1 MNKSFP
7 TEKNNSGRND
17 FFMSEI
23 SRSSEFLNKIY
34 QNAQMASE
42 TITTVAQKVQ
52 DKNLLSDLNTQHQ
65 QYVAISARA
74 TSELAN
80 KNEIPIDNSM
90 LSQATAW
97 GNIQLNTMFDKT
109 PDRIAEMMIQGS
121 TMGIIDMTRTI
132 KQYSDVPQNLK
143 ALGYE
148 LVTIEE
154 NNVQR
159 MKNYLG

>member
-1 MNKSFP
+1 MAEN
-7 TEKNNSGRND
+7 TRTA
-17 FFMSEI
+17 
-23 SRSSEFLNKIY
+23 EFLNKVY
-34 QNAQMASE
+34 QNAHMASE
-42 TITTVAQKVQ
+42 SIATVSQKVQ
-52 DKNLLSDLNTQHQ
+52 DKNLLSDLQTQHQ
-65 QYVAISARA
+65 QYTAITSKA
-74 TSELAN
+74 TTELAN
-80 KNEIPIDNSM
+80 ENEFPSEKSM
-90 LSQATAW
+90 LEQAMTWGGIQMNTA
-97 GNIQLNTMFDKT
+97 FDKT

-132 KQYSDVPQNLK
+132 KQYSDVPQNIK

>member
-1 MNKSFP
+1 MAEN
-7 TEKNNSGRND
+7 TRTA
-17 FFMSEI
+17 
-23 SRSSEFLNKIY
+23 EFLNKVY

-42 TITTVAQKVQ
+42 SIVTVSQKIQ
-52 DKNLLSDLNTQHQ
+52 DKNLLSDLQTQHQ
-65 QYVAISARA
+65 QYTAISSKA

-80 KNEIPIDNSM
+80 ENDFPTEKNFME
-90 LSQATAW
+90 QAMTW
-97 GNIQLNTMFDKT
+97 GGIQLNTAFDKT
-109 PDRIAEMMIQGS
+109 PDHIAEMMIQGS

-132 KQYSDVPQNLK
+132 KQYNDVPQNIK

-148 LVTIEE
+148 LITIEE

>member
-1 MNKSFP
+1 MAEN
-7 TEKNNSGRND
+7 TRTA
-17 FFMSEI
+17 
-23 SRSSEFLNKIY
+23 EFLNKVY
-34 QNAQMASE
+34 QNAHMASE
-42 TITTVAQKVQ
+42 SIATVSQKVQ
-52 DKNLLSDLNTQHQ
+52 DKNLLSDLQTQHQ
-65 QYVAISARA
+65 QYTAISSKA
-74 TSELAN
+74 TTELAN
-80 KNEIPIDNSM
+80 TNEFPSEKSIM
-90 LSQATAW
+90 EQAMTWGGIQMNTA
-97 GNIQLNTMFDKT
+97 FDKT

-132 KQYSDVPQNLK
+132 KQYNDVPQNIK

>member
-1 MNKSFP
+1 MNHFFQGILHS
-7 TEKNNSGRND
+7 ERND
-17 FFMSEI
+17 FFMAENV
-23 SRSSEFLNKIY
+23 RNAEFLNKIY

-42 TITTVAQKVQ
+42 SISIVAQKVQ

-65 QYVAISARA
+65 QYAAITSKATTELSNANELPKEKSA
-74 TSELAN
+74 
-80 KNEIPIDNSM
+80 
-90 LSQATAW
+90 LSQTAAW
-97 GNIQLNTMFDKT
+97 GGIQMNTLFDKS
-109 PDRIAEMMIQGS
+109 PDHIAEMMIQGS
-121 TMGIIDMTRTI
+121 TMGIIDMTRTL

-148 LVTIEE
+148 LVTVEE

>member
-1 MNKSFP
+1 MAEN
-7 TEKNNSGRND
+7 T
-17 FFMSEI
+17 
-23 SRSSEFLNKIY
+23 RSAEFLNKVY

-42 TITTVAQKVQ
+42 SIAIVSQKVQ

-65 QYVAISARA
+65 QYTAITSKATTELSNENQLPQEKSA
-74 TSELAN
+74 
-80 KNEIPIDNSM
+80 M
-90 LSQATAW
+90 SQTMVW
-97 GNIQLNTMFDKT
+97 GGIQMNTMFDKS
-109 PDRIAEMMIQGS
+109 PDHIAEMMIQGS
-121 TMGIIDMTRTI
+121 MMGIIDMTRTI
-132 KQYSDVPQNLK
+132 KQYSDIPQNIK

>member
-1 MNKSFP
+1 MAENI
-7 TEKNNSGRND
+7 RNA
-17 FFMSEI
+17 
-23 SRSSEFLNKIY
+23 EFLNKVY

-42 TITTVAQKVQ
+42 SIAIVAQKVQ

-65 QYVAISARA
+65 QYTAITSKA
-74 TSELAN
+74 TTELAN
-80 KNEIPIDNSM
+80 ENELPREKSAV
-90 LSQATAW
+90 SQTMAW
-97 GNIQLNTMFDKT
+97 GGIQMNTMFDKT
-109 PDRIAEMMIQGS
+109 PDHIAEMMIQGS

-132 KQYSDVPQNLK
+132 KQYSDVPQNIK

-148 LVTIEE
+148 LVTVEE